1 MTGTKHRTPT
11 NNMRAMKRAHD
22 SQIVQASENLKLR
35 QGGPSQKQASGTK
48 QPIKALCQD
57 HH

>member
-1 MTGTKHRTPT
+1 
-11 NNMRAMKRAHD
+11 MKRAHD
-22 SQIVQASENLKLR
+22 SQIVQANENLKLR